1 MRITPLLLLLIIAGA
16 CSESEPVS
24 RIFKGDA
31 FGTTYNIQYFAESE
45 FDAKSGIDSVID
57 VVNHSV
63 STYLPDSDISRINRG
78 DTSVVVDDI
87 FRDVYTISEKVFI
100 DSEGYF
106 DPTIG
111 VLRNAY
117 GFGDVKPLAEISES
131 VLDSLR
137 EFVGFNKVKLTSD
150 GKVQKAHPEIYFDF
164 NAVAKGY
171 GIDRI
176 GHFLESRGVTNY
188 LIELGGEIRASGLN
202 LSKDQ
207 SWVVGVESITS
218 EINDRNYAEAVTIS
232 NQGLASSGN
241 YRKFRIDSISGKKYV
256 HTINPLTGLAQ
267 QSDVTSATVIASDC
281 ATADAYATAFMAMG
295 LERAKILLSGSED
308 LEAYLTFSD
317 STEIPQIFMTEGFRK
332 QLKK

>member
-1 MRITPLLLLLIIAGA
+1 MRIILLVALLAIAGA
-16 CSESEPVS
+16 CSENKPKAN
-24 RIFKGDA
+24 IFTGEA
-31 FGTTYNIQYFAESE
+31 FGTTYNIQYFTIAE
-45 FDAKSGIDSVID
+45 FNAKSGIDSVINL
-57 VVNHSV
+57 VNHSV
-63 STYLPDSDISRINRG
+63 STYLPDSDISRINKG

-87 FRDVYTISEKVFI
+87 FKNVYTLSESVFKE
-100 DSEGYF
+100 SEGYF

-117 GFGDVKPLAEISES
+117 GFGDVEAMQEISET

-137 EFVGFNKVKLTSD
+137 NYVGFDKVRLTSE
-150 GKVQKAHPEIYFDF
+150 GKIWKEHPEIYFDF

-176 GHFLESRGVTNY
+176 GQYLESRGVSNY
-188 LIELGGEIRASGLN
+188 LIELGGEILASGRN
-202 LSKDQ
+202 LAKDKA
-207 SWVVGVESITS
+207 WAVGVESITS
-218 EINDRNYAEAVTIS
+218 EINDRSYAEVVTLS
-232 NQGLASSGN
+232 DRGLASSGN

-295 LERAKILLSGSED
+295 LERAKNLLSNTEGID
-308 LEAYLTFSD
+308 AYLTYMD
-317 STEIPQIFMTEGFRK
+317 SSETPNVFMTEGFRK
-332 QLKK
+332 QVKK

>member
-1 MRITPLLLLLIIAGA
+1 M
-16 CSESEPVS
+16 EP
-24 RIFKGDA
+24 A
-31 FGTTYNIQYFAESE
+31 TNIQYFSDTE
-45 FDAKSGIDSVID
+45 FDSKSGIDSVIN
-57 VVNHSV
+57 VVNQSV
-63 STYLPDSDISRINRG
+63 STYLPNSDISRINRG
-78 DTSVVVDDI
+78 DTTVVVDDI
-87 FRDVYTISEKVFI
+87 FKDVYIVSENVFK

-117 GFGDVKPLAEISES
+117 GFGEVKPIAEISER

-137 EFVGFNKVKLTSD
+137 QFVGFNKVKLTSE
-150 GKVQKAHPEIYFDF
+150 GKVQKAHAEIYFDF

-176 GHFLESRGVTNY
+176 GHFLESKGVTNY
-188 LIELGGEIRASGLN
+188 LIELGGEIRGSGLN

-207 SWVVGVESITS
+207 SWVVGVESVTS
-218 EINDRNYAEAVTIS
+218 EMNDRSYEEAVTIT

-267 QSDVTSATVIASDC
+267 QSDVTSATVIASNC
-281 ATADAYATAFMAMG
+281 AIADAYATAFMAMG
-295 LERAKILLSGSED
+295 LERSKVLLSASKD
-308 LEAYLTFSD
+308 IEAYLTYSD
-317 STEIPQIFMTEGFRK
+317 SSKIPQVFMTEGFRK